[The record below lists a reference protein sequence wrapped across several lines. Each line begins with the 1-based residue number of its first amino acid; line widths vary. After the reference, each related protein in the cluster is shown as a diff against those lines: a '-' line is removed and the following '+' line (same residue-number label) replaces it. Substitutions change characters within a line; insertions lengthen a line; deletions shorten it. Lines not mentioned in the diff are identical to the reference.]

1 MEQPKNNLKVVS
13 NKKNA
18 RVILPNML
26 TLIGVCIGLTSIRF
40 ALDEKFGL
48 AIIAI
53 IFAALIDGLDGRI
66 ARLIKGT
73 SKVGKELD
81 SLTDMISFGVAP
93 AFIMYFWKLNSL
105 GRFGWLVC
113 LIYVICVA
121 LRLARFNVNSSEEPS
136 WKDNFFEGVPSP
148 AGGILVLTP
157 LIFSLSGF
165 DIVNI
170 NYNIVVPTFFI
181 LTSLLLISKFPTYS
195 FKKIVIRRNTT
206 IFLLFGIVL
215 FFGMLLIYTF
225 EVLAISSLI
234 YLLLIPVGYFHFQKI
249 KKDKN
254 ENGDT
259 DEENDK
265 LEDIL

>member
-40 ALDEKFGL
+40 ALDEKFEL

-157 LIFSLSGF
+157 LIFSLSGLDVF
-165 DIVNI
+165 NI
-170 NYNIVVPTFFI
+170 NYNIIVPTFFI

-195 FKKIVIRRNTT
+195 FKKIVIQRKTT

-215 FFGMLLIYTF
+215 FFGL
-225 EVLAISSLI
+225 VLVYPFNVISISAII
-234 YLLLIPVGYFHFQKI
+234 YLLMLPISFIHYQKL
-249 KKDKN
+249 KKQN
-254 ENGDT
+254 EGQNSI
-259 DEENDK
+259 DEDDD

>member
-1 MEQPKNNLKVVS
+1 
-13 NKKNA
+13 
-18 RVILPNML
+18 ML

-40 ALDEKFGL
+40 ALDGRFEF

-105 GRFGWLVC
+105 GRFGWLLC
-113 LIYVICVA
+113 LVFVICVA
-121 LRLARFNVNSSEEPS
+121 LRLARFNVNSNQEPS
-136 WKDNFFEGVPSP
+136 WRDNFFEGVPSP

-157 LIFSLSGF
+157 LIISLSGF
-165 DIVNI
+165 NFIKLNYDLIVPI
-170 NYNIVVPTFFI
+170 FFVV
-181 LTSLLLISKFPTYS
+181 TSFLLISKFPSYS
-195 FKKIVIRRNTT
+195 FKKIVIPRRTT

-215 FFGMLLIYTF
+215 FFGLLLIYTF
-225 EVLAISSLI
+225 NVIAISTLVYLI
-234 YLLLIPVGYFHFQKI
+234 LLPVSYFHYQKI
-249 KKDKN
+249 KKKHEKDKIQ
-254 ENGDT
+254 
-259 DEENDK
+259 DEDD
-265 LEDIL
+265 LEDVL

>member
-1 MEQPKNNLKVVS
+1 MEQPKNNLKIIAD
-13 NKKNA
+13 KKNA

-40 ALDEKFGL
+40 ALDGKFEF

-53 IFAALIDGLDGRI
+53 IFAALFDWLDGRI

-73 SKVGKELD
+73 SEVGKELD

-93 AFIMYFWKLNSL
+93 AFIMYFWKLNTL
-105 GRFGWLVC
+105 GRFGWLLC

-121 LRLARFNVNSSEEPS
+121 LRLARFNVNSNQEPS

-165 DIVNI
+165 DFIQI
-170 NYNIVVPTFFI
+170 NYDIIVPIFFVA
-181 LTSLLLISKFPTYS
+181 TSFLLISKFPSYS
-195 FKKIVIRRNTT
+195 FKKIVIQRKTT

-215 FFGMLLIYTF
+215 FFGLLLIYTF
-225 EVLAISSLI
+225 EVISISSI
-234 YLLLIPVGYFHFQKI
+234 VYLSLLPVSFFHYRKI
-249 KKDKN
+249 KKSQ
-254 ENGDT
+254 
-259 DEENDK
+259 ENDNTQDDED

>member
-1 MEQPKNNLKVVS
+1 MEPQKNNFKIVAD
-13 NKKNA
+13 KKNA
-18 RVILPNML
+18 RMILPNML

-40 ALDEKFGL
+40 ALDEKFEL

-93 AFIMYFWKLNSL
+93 AFIMYFWKLNTL
-105 GRFGWLVC
+105 GRFGWLLC
-113 LIYVICVA
+113 LVYVICVA
-121 LRLARFNVNSSEEPS
+121 LRLARFNINSNQEPS
-136 WKDNFFEGVPSP
+136 WRDNFFEGVPSP

-157 LIFSLSGF
+157 LIISLSGF
-165 DIVNI
+165 DLFQL
-170 NYNIVVPTFFI
+170 NYELIVPTFFI

-195 FKKIVIRRNTT
+195 FKKIVIPRRTT

-215 FFGMLLIYTF
+215 FFGLLLIYTF
-225 EVLAISSLI
+225 NVIAISAVI
-234 YLLLIPVGYFHFQKI
+234 YVFLLPVSFFHFQKI
-249 KKDKN
+249 KKQH
-254 ENGDT
+254 
-259 DEENDK
+259 ENDK
-265 LEDIL
+265 IQEDDDLEDVL

>member
-157 LIFSLSGF
+157 LIFSLSGLDVF
-165 DIVNI
+165 NI

>member
-1 MEQPKNNLKVVS
+1 MEPQKNNLKIIAD
-13 NKKNA
+13 KKNA

-40 ALDEKFGL
+40 ALDEKFEFAL
-48 AIIAI
+48 IAI

-93 AFIMYFWKLNSL
+93 AFIMYFWTLSSL
-105 GRFGWLVC
+105 GRLGWLIC

-121 LRLARFNVNSSEEPS
+121 LRLARFNVNSNQEPS

-148 AGGILVLTP
+148 AGAILLLTP
-157 LIFSLSGF
+157 LIISLSGF
-165 DIVNI
+165 DYIQLNFNIIVPI
-170 NYNIVVPTFFI
+170 FFVA
-181 LTSLLLISKFPTYS
+181 TSLLLISKFPSYS
-195 FKKIVIRRNTT
+195 FKKIVIPRRTT

-215 FFGMLLIYTF
+215 FFGLLLVYTF
-225 EVLAISSLI
+225 NVIAISSLV
-234 YLLLIPVGYFHFQKI
+234 YVLLLPISFFHFQKL
-249 KKDKN
+249 KKQH
-254 ENGDT
+254 
-259 DEENDK
+259 ENDK
-265 LEDIL
+265 IQEDDDLEDIL

>member
-93 AFIMYFWKLNSL
+93 AFIMYFWKLNNL

-121 LRLARFNVNSSEEPS
+121 LRLARFNVNSTEEPS

-157 LIFSLSGF
+157 LIFSLSGLDVF
-165 DIVNI
+165 NI
-170 NYNIVVPTFFI
+170 NYNIVVPIFFI

>member
-1 MEQPKNNLKVVS
+1 MEQPKNNLKLVAD
-13 NKKNA
+13 KKKA
-18 RVILPNML
+18 RMILPNML

-40 ALDEKFGL
+40 ALDGRFEF

-105 GRFGWLVC
+105 GRFGWLLC
-113 LIYVICVA
+113 LVFVICVA
-121 LRLARFNVNSSEEPS
+121 LRLARFNVNSNQEPS
-136 WKDNFFEGVPSP
+136 WRDNFFEGVPSP

-157 LIFSLSGF
+157 LIVSLSGF
-165 DIVNI
+165 NFIKFNYDLIVPI
-170 NYNIVVPTFFI
+170 FFVV
-181 LTSLLLISKFPTYS
+181 TSFLLISKFPSYS
-195 FKKIVIRRNTT
+195 FKKIVIPRRAT

-215 FFGMLLIYTF
+215 FFGLLLIYTF
-225 EVLAISSLI
+225 NVIAISTLVYLI
-234 YLLLIPVGYFHFQKI
+234 LLPVSYFHYQKI
-249 KKDKN
+249 KKKHEKDKIQ
-254 ENGDT
+254 
-259 DEENDK
+259 DEDD
-265 LEDIL
+265 LEDVL